1 MTVRSQIDA
10 RLLRQLTVHSL
21 TASATGGEHENHGTQ
36 RRDERAVGRCGG
48 LWAGADAARATAKS
62 CIAPD
67 RTGSH
72 QHESRPATQRR
83 FDPQAQAA
91 EPRCDKKS
99 GLEKSECERRDVAN
113 DAAPAGVTTSMYEKE
128 RQIRADNEAATTASE
143 ADADSDTARR
153 PSRSTTP
160 MRQAT
165 RDRTNPDH
173 DAEDDD
179 ARDESAQDDANR
191 REQATESNSDA
202 DTLSPPR
209 R

>member
-1 MTVRSQIDA
+1 MRITVRSVVVSA
-10 RLLRQLTVHSL
+10 LL
-21 TASATGGEHENHGTQ
+21 
-36 RRDERAVGRCGG
+36 
-48 LWAGADAARATAKS
+48 AGATLCGQAQTPPVQQPYPASPRTEQ
-62 CIAPD
+62 D
-67 RTGSH
+67 RTNTN
-72 QHESRPATQRR
+72 RVPQRNV
-83 FDPQAQAA
+83 DPQAQDA

-209 R
+209 

>member
-1 MTVRSQIDA
+1 MRITVRSVVVSA
-10 RLLRQLTVHSL
+10 LL
-21 TASATGGEHENHGTQ
+21 
-36 RRDERAVGRCGG
+36 
-48 LWAGADAARATAKS
+48 AGATLCGQAQTPPVQQPHPPSPRTEQ
-62 CIAPD
+62 D
-67 RTGSH
+67 RTNTN
-72 QHESRPATQRR
+72 RVPQRNV
-83 FDPQAQAA
+83 DSQAQDA

-99 GLEKSECERRDVAN
+99 GLEKSECERRDIAN

-143 ADADSDTARR
+143 AEADSDTARR